1 MRVGLIVNPV
11 AGLGGPVGLKGTDGP
26 ESVAEALRR
35 GARAQSGIRARR
47 AMARLAA
54 RVPGVILSVASGEL
68 GSDWLTDIDLDLR
81 PVATGALTGTA
92 RDTRNAAEAMSDL
105 ELIVFAGGD
114 GTARDIKASLRP
126 GMAMLGI
133 PGGVK
138 MHSGV
143 FAISPEAAGALLAD
157 IVSTPERVI
166 WDDEAEVMDIDE
178 AELRAGR
185 IAPRLYSHAR
195 APVARNRMQAAKGA
209 HGTTAGAALAAAAG
223 EVANSMT
230 LGTLYIIG
238 PGTSAAAVMHAAGH
252 EASLLGIDAL
262 RDGNVLA
269 WDATANELERL
280 AGDGPVRIVLGVTGR
295 QGFLLGRG
303 NQPISPRLI
312 SRAGREGLIILA
324 TEEKLACLAQPNL
337 WVDTGEPRL
346 DAILGG
352 FVRVRTGAR
361 REMMM
366 RIAAS

>member
-1 MRVGLIVNPV
+1 MRVGLIVNPI

-26 ESVAEALRR
+26 NSVAEALWR
-35 GARAQSGIRARR
+35 GAQPQSGVRARR

-54 RVPGVILSVASGEL
+54 RVPGVTLSVASGEL
-68 GSDWLTDIDLDLR
+68 GSDWLADIDLDLR
-81 PVATGALTGTA
+81 PIIMDELTGTA
-92 RDTRNAAEAMSDL
+92 RDTRYAMEAMSDL

-126 GMAMLGI
+126 GMAMLGV
-133 PGGVK
+133 PCGVK

-143 FAISPEAAGALLAD
+143 FAVSPEAAGALLAD
-157 IVSTPERVI
+157 IFSTPERVT

-185 IAPRLYSHAR
+185 IAPRLFSHAR
-195 APVARNRMQAAKGA
+195 VPLAKNRMQVAKGA
-209 HGTTAGAALAAAAG
+209 HGKTHGAALEGAAG
-223 EVANSMT
+223 EVARSMT
-230 LGTLYIIG
+230 PETLYIIG
-238 PGTSAAAVMHAAGH
+238 PGTSTAAVMRAAGH

-262 RDGNVLA
+262 RDGNILA
-269 WDATANELERL
+269 RDATANELESL

-312 SRAGREGLIILA
+312 SRAGREGLIIVA

-337 WVDTGEPRL
+337 WVDTGEPNL
-346 DAILGG
+346 DATLGG
-352 FVRVRTGAR
+352 YVRVHTGAR
-361 REMMM
+361 REMIM

>member
-11 AGLGGPVGLKGTDGP
+11 AGLGGTVGLKGTDGS
-26 ESVAEALRR
+26 ECVAEALRR

-54 RVPGVILSVASGEL
+54 RVPGVTLSVASGEL
-68 GSDWLTDIDLDLR
+68 GSDWLTDIDLDLQ
-81 PVATGALTGTA
+81 PIVTGALTGTA
-92 RDTRNAAEAMSDL
+92 RDTGNAVKAMSDL

-133 PGGVK
+133 PSGVK

-143 FAISPEAAGALLAD
+143 FAISPEAAGAVLAD
-157 IVSTPERVI
+157 IMSAPERII
-166 WDDEAEVMDIDE
+166 WNDTAEIMDIAEAEP
-178 AELRAGR
+178 RAGR

-195 APVARNRMQAAKGA
+195 VPLARNRMQAAKGA
-209 HGTTAGAALAAAAG
+209 HGTNARTALAAAAG
-223 EVANSMT
+223 DVANSMT
-230 LGTLYIIG
+230 AGTLYVIG

-269 WDATANELERL
+269 RDATANELERL
-280 AGDGPVRIVLGVTGR
+280 AGDGPVRIVLGVTGH
-295 QGFLLGRG
+295 QGFVLGRG

-312 SRAGREGLIILA
+312 SRAGRQGLIILA

-337 WVDTGEPRL
+337 WVDTGDPKL
-346 DAILGG
+346 DARLGG
-352 FVRVRTGAR
+352 YVRVRTGAS